1 MDLFRQ
7 YVRKSSNGPPPP
19 PQPNSATA
27 AGAGA
32 EPISAATTSS
42 ILRKMSG
49 EDSSSSMA
57 PITVLDGG
65 GILLRVSGLG
75 QQFDFD
81 VSPSNTTLGQ
91 LKREIEKRTSIP
103 APYQRLVA
111 KRKIMDDDSMILGS
125 PITSTAVL
133 DGSGNTITPTA
144 PTKGFGLENRTK
156 ILLFHS
162 PLYEQDR
169 EGIDKLITLSK
180 EIDRIETDRQNHVID
195 NKTVQELIIQ
205 VCCKLD
211 CVETHGSEALRKV
224 RKSTIVKAEAV
235 AHASEMRDR

>member
-7 YVRKSSNGPPPP
+7 YVRKSSSGPPPP

-32 EPISAATTSS
+32 EPISAATTPS

-57 PITVLDGG
+57 PITVLGGG

-125 PITSTAVL
+125 PAVL

-211 CVETHGSEALRKV
+211 CVETHGSDSLRKV